1 MNNVNV
7 SDNENNKEVIVIE
20 AQKGKIDRRN
30 SQKIERLRVAAYCRV
45 STDSEEQLESYQ
57 SQLQYYKDLI
67 TNNPDWESMQ
77 IQRSLGHKQN
87 IGKVSKE

>member
-30 SQKIERLRVAAYCRV
+30 SKKVERLKVAA
-45 STDSEEQLESYQ
+45 
-57 SQLQYYKDLI
+57 
-67 TNNPDWESMQ
+67 
-77 IQRSLGHKQN
+77 
-87 IGKVSKE
+87 

>member
-30 SQKIERLRVAAYCRV
+30 SQKVERLKVAAYCRV

-57 SQLQYYKDLI
+57 SQVKHYKDLI
-67 TNNPDWESMQ
+67 QNNKDW
-77 IQRSLGHKQN
+77 
-87 IGKVSKE
+87 